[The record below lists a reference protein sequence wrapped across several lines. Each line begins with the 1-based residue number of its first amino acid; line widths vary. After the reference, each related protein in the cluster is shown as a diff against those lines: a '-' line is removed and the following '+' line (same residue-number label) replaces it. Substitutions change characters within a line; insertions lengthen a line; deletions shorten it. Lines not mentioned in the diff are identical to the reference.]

1 MEDFKEELQETSVE
15 EATAADPVEELTEA
29 SEAETVEETTDEA
42 QIPDEQVSEEAKKE
56 NSLLVTLHD
65 LAFLITAVLLAF
77 SLLFRVVVV
86 SGPSMNETL
95 VDGDWLLL
103 VGNVLYSEPKQGD
116 IIVASK
122 DSFDNGAPIIKR
134 VIATEGQTV
143 DIDFNIGVVYV
154 DGVALEEDYTL
165 TPTNL
170 YEGIQFPIV
179 VEEGCIFVMGDNRNK
194 SKDSRSV
201 EIGLVDTREVLGKAV
216 FLIMPGSEGGRRS
229 REFNRIGVLD

>member
-1 MEDFKEELQETSVE
+1 MENNE
-15 EATAADPVEELTEA
+15 EALELSATEEPIDNEAIVEAEEDV
-29 SEAETVEETTDEA
+29 SEATDL
-42 QIPDEQVSEEAKKE
+42 SELPAEDDKKE

-103 VGNVLYSEPKQGD
+103 VGNVLYREPKQGD

-122 DSFDNGAPIIKR
+122 DSFDDGAPIIKR

-201 EIGLVDTREVLGKAV
+201 EIGLIDTREVLGKAV
-216 FLIMPGSEGGRRS
+216 FLIMPGSEGGRRT
-229 REFNRIGVLD
+229 REFNRIGVLN